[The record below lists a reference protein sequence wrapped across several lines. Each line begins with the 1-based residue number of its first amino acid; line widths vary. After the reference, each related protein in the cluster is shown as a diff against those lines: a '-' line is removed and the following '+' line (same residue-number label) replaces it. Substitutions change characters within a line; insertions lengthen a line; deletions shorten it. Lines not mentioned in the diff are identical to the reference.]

1 MNLDLR
7 ELKTFPAEISVDVEA
22 DSADYGI
29 DGVAFRDLM
38 NVRLSI
44 QKVKEEFYC
53 HGDTSVKV
61 EVECSRCLEIFELE
75 LIGEL
80 SFVIK
85 TEKGKQ
91 VLSTDTNE
99 EVIYVKLNE
108 PVIDLNE
115 TIRQALLLSLPI
127 KPVCH
132 PDCKGLCPG
141 CGVNLNLESC
151 DCKGQEIDERWEGL
165 RDIVEE

>member
-7 ELKTFPAEISVDVEA
+7 EFRTFPAEISIDIEA

-38 NVRLSI
+38 NVKLVI
-44 QKVKEEFYC
+44 QKIKEEYYC
-53 HGDTSVKV
+53 HGDAGVKV

-80 SFVIK
+80 SFIIK
-85 TEKGKQ
+85 TEKGKP

-99 EVIYVKLNE
+99 EVIYVKSNE
-108 PVIDLNE
+108 PVVELNE
-115 TIRQALLLSLPI
+115 TIRQALILSLPI

-132 PDCKGLCPG
+132 PDCKGLCAG
-141 CGVNLNLESC
+141 CGVNLNIESC
-151 DCKGQEIDERWEGL
+151 DCKGREIDERWEGL